1 MQVTYEAKINV
12 HVPDLKCSYQKGTRF
27 LLQGEK
33 IIVGDRE
40 APLSNDFKIL
50 IKCGSLKELSEKEAM
65 KPEKV
70 SAPKTIKIPERKSL
84 KVVMAQDLS
93 KPLVAETQEEEKRV
107 IEAMDSNSPEEKS
120 IRGMKIVKE
129 NSSEIKTMEERTPK
143 KEISPEK
150 AAKVEAT
157 RQARLAALEKARAAA
172 TAKREAEKAEKA
184 QSTSETQEGE

>member
-50 IKCGSLKELSEKEAM
+50 IKCGSLKELSEKETM

-172 TAKREAEKAEKA
+172 TAKREAEKAAKA